1 MTDRYPPETSDDDLN
16 DVLPGVVG
24 ELADAVIGHRIVQA
38 ERVPTD
44 RRWTTSL
51 EDLVITLDNGTRVR
65 VVNSDDCCAF
75 TELRSFWLHPEHVNH
90 VILGVGTTGEYAT
103 WHIYADLGDI
113 LALDVAWSAGNGYY
127 GYGFHIQIEEIAT

>member
-38 ERVPTD
+38 ERVPAD
-44 RRWTTSL
+44 RNRRWTTSL

-65 VVNSDDCCAF
+65 VCKHCGEPLEVKILKRKGRLRVMEGKTPTNKIQRY
-75 TELRSFWLHPEHVNH
+75 ELGPEWTV
-90 VILGVGTTGEYAT
+90 VPER
-103 WHIYADLGDI
+103 
-113 LALDVAWSAGNGYY
+113 
-127 GYGFHIQIEEIAT
+127 E